1 MNTGFIKL
9 HRQFLKWEWYDD
21 INVKVLFLHCLFRA
35 NWEEQKWHGEFIPR
49 GSFVTSL
56 QNLAKETNL
65 SIQQTRTALKKLN
78 STKEITKK
86 SQGSNTL
93 ITVNNYN
100 KYQDNNKEI
109 TNYQQ
114 TNNKQIT
121 TIEEIKKEKNT
132 TTTYSDE
139 NSQKIYGKYNNVCLT
154 AEQYNRLLA
163 RCTSQKLLNELID
176 SLSANIETGKE
187 QPFRADFPNAH
198 SIRLERY
205 REYRI
210 KNPQK
215 FNAKLQKTEVVDDRS
230 HIFKELEAEAR
241 AQGRV
246 IL

>member
-93 ITVNNYN
+93 IIVNSYN
-100 KYQDNNKEI
+100 KYQGNNKEI

-121 TIEEIKKEKNT
+121 TIEEIKKEKN

-163 RCTSQKLLNELID
+163 RCASQKLLDELID

-205 REYRI
+205 REYRV

-215 FNAKLQKTEVVDDRS
+215 FNAKLQKTEMADDRS

-241 AQGRV
+241 AQGRI

>member
-93 ITVNNYN
+93 IIVNNYN
-100 KYQDNNKEI
+100 KYQGNNKEI

-121 TIEEIKKEKNT
+121 TIEEIKKEKN

-163 RCTSQKLLNELID
+163 RCASQKLLDELID

-205 REYRI
+205 REYRV

-215 FNAKLQKTEVVDDRS
+215 FNAKLQKTEMADDRS

-241 AQGRV
+241 AQGRI

>member
-93 ITVNNYN
+93 IIVNNYN
-100 KYQDNNKEI
+100 KYQGNNKEI

-121 TIEEIKKEKNT
+121 TIEEIKKEKN

-163 RCTSQKLLNELID
+163 RCASQKLLDELID